1 MLDRAGRVALRWSGA
16 IRRVVAVAGLGVVVV
31 LVAALWNG
39 ASQSAAVWH
48 AFLLWCAGVP
58 YWHYLE
64 YRFLLDPRADPQAR
78 SDFLA
83 QQALSRTVWLGVG
96 LLLGVSLLRG

>member
-1 MLDRAGRVALRWSGA
+1 MGRGALRWSGA
-16 IRRVVAVAGLGVVVV
+16 IRRAVAVTGAGVAVV
-31 LVAALWNG
+31 LVAALWVG
-39 ASQSAAVWH
+39 ASHSTAVWH
-48 AFLLWCAGVP
+48 AFLLWCVGVP

-64 YRFLLDPRADPQAR
+64 YRFLLDPEAGAQAR
-78 SDFLA
+78 DDFLA

>member
-1 MLDRAGRVALRWSGA
+1 MRNRVGRVALRWSGV
-16 IRRVVAVAGLGVVVV
+16 IRRTVAVAGLGVVVV

-39 ASQSAAVWH
+39 ASQSSAVWH

-64 YRFLLDPRADPQAR
+64 YRFLLDPEAGPQAR

-83 QQALSRTVWLGVG
+83 QQVLSRTVWLGVG